1 MHQRLSLSQ
10 LEAFLKLGEAG
21 SFHQAALELGVSQPA
36 FSRTIQQ
43 IETRLGVRLFDRD
56 TRHVRLTLAGERLR
70 PVATRLLRDYD
81 DSFRDF
87 EAYVGGRSGRIRV
100 ATLPS
105 VAATLLPGAIRRF
118 SAAFPGVTI
127 DLWEDVGTPVHRAVA
142 EAEADFGIAPP
153 PASSLGLN
161 FKTIYQDPVVL
172 ACRIDDPLVAETRH
186 DWQVFRDHPFIAM
199 SPDTGLRN
207 LIDQAFE
214 AAGVTVE
221 PLFNCKQPATACALI
236 AASLGIGALT
246 RMTIAQVNHPD
257 LTWRSLGR
265 PEASRPIGLVTSAAR
280 TSMMPARA
288 FMREVEAEART
299 LALR

>member
-10 LEAFLKLGEAG
+10 LEAFLKLEATG
-21 SFHQAALELGVSQPA
+21 SFRQAAIELGVSQPA

-70 PVATRLLRDYD
+70 PVALQLLRDYD
-81 DSFRDF
+81 ESFRDF

-105 VAATLLPGAIRRF
+105 VAATLLPAAIRRF
-118 SAAFPGVTI
+118 GEAYPGVTI
-127 DLWEDVGTPVHRAVA
+127 DLWEDVGAPVHRAVA
-142 EAEADFGIAPP
+142 DGDADIGIAPP
-153 PASSLGLN
+153 PAASFGLN
-161 FKTIYQDPVVL
+161 FRPIYQDPVVL
-172 ACRIDDPLVAETRH
+172 ACRADDPLATADRH
-186 DWQVFRDHPFIAM
+186 DWSVFGEHPFVAM
-199 SPDTGLRN
+199 SPDTGLRG
-207 LIDQAFE
+207 LIDEALD

-246 RMTIAQVNHPD
+246 RLTLAQINHPE
-257 LTWRSLGR
+257 LTWRPLGA
-265 PEASRPIGLVTSAAR
+265 PDASRPVGLVTAPGRSSLA
-280 TSMMPARA
+280 PARA
-288 FMREVEAEART
+288 FMREVEVEARA
-299 LALR
+299 LALS